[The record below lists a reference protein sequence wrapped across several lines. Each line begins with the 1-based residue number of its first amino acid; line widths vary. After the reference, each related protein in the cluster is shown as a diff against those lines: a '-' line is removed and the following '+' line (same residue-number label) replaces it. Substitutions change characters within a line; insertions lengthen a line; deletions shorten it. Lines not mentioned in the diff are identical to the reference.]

1 MTLYAE
7 LAMSVLFIVVVLGA
21 FWYNGKIVGARYRF
35 HQGAQ
40 DALQTLRDEQE
51 PKLPELVCTC
61 GDCWE
66 LTGDRWQLIECGCDT
81 TYKIFTERE
90 DSL

>member
-1 MTLYAE
+1 MTPDFLD
-7 LAMSVLFIVVVLGA
+7 MVVVLAVLVVMGVMVWLDLTSSA
-21 FWYNGKIVGARYRF
+21 TVPHPK
-35 HQGAQ
+35 
-40 DALQTLRDEQE
+40 E
-51 PKLPELVCTC
+51 PMKTYPPLPELVCTC